1 MLSTAYAKAPT
12 DVEAFTARAD
22 PGGVTLVAIQTAWT
36 FPEKALVT
44 KTLNTSVPKTSLNVI
59 PCLYQATM
67 SLHWF
72 PFLTTWIYRGMD
84 FFFFRGE
91 SFYSDEC
98 ANKYGNFSSNVT
110 LLKRYL
116 KLVPLDKSNTTAK
129 ILIIRCLFWWMM
141 IRYVNRRH
149 DRMYRV
155 NGTGTTIVK
164 LMNRS
169 LKQNK

>member
-12 DVEAFTARAD
+12 DVEAFTTRAV
-22 PGGVTLVAIQTAWT
+22 PGGVALGAIQTAWT

-59 PCLYQATM
+59 PRLYQATM

-72 PFLTTWIYRGMD
+72 HFLTTWSSMD
-84 FFFFRGE
+84 LMFLFSRE

-98 ANKYGNFSSNVT
+98 VNNYGNFSSNVT